1 MDVYDYLPNSF
12 PRNSRG
18 QQIRRKVDNTSSNTN
33 TMDIYNYVAGSNPLG
48 SQSIINSFGY
58 KVVNKND
65 MGGNL
70 KSLVAKEGEPALK
83 MVMDNHPDKEV
94 ILEMYSLSAKDD
106 SCGCEKCK
114 ESKVIE
120 KFLNANGT
128 EQSEAKKSDTN
139 FSLVFLAGILALS
152 FAIISKK

>member
-1 MDVYDYLPNSF
+1 MDVYDYLPNNL
-12 PRNSRG
+12 RNKRG
-18 QQIRRKVDNTSSNTN
+18 QLMRRKVDNTTSNFN
-33 TMDIYNYVAGSNPLG
+33 TMDVYNYVAGSNPIG
-48 SQSIINSFGY
+48 SQGIINSFGY

-70 KSLVAKEGEPALK
+70 KSLVAKEGESALK

-94 ILEMYSLSAKDD
+94 ILEMYSPTDNDD
-106 SCGCEKCK
+106 SCGCNKCK
-114 ESKVIE
+114 TQSKLIE
-120 KFLNANGT
+120 QFLNASGK

>member
-1 MDVYDYLPNSF
+1 MDL
-12 PRNSRG
+12 
-18 QQIRRKVDNTSSNTN
+18 
-33 TMDIYNYVAGSNPLG
+33 YNYVAGSNPIG
-48 SQSIINSFGY
+48 SQGIINSFGY

-70 KSLVAKEGEPALK
+70 KSLVAKEGEDALK
-83 MVMDNHPDKEV
+83 MVMDNHPDKEI
-94 ILEMYSLSAKDD
+94 ILEMYSSSAEND
-106 SCGCEKCK
+106 SSGCDKCK
-114 ESKVIE
+114 ESKIIE

-139 FSLVFLAGILALS
+139 FSLVFIAGVLALS